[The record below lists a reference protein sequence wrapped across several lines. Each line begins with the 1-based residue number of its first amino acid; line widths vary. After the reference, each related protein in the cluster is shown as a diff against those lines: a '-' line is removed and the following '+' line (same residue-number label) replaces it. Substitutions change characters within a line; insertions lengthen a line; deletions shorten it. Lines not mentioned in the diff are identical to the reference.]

1 MSKDNEYADAYSEK
15 GFWEKLAEFA
25 KKAGYDVVE
34 KALLLFYALQEERTP
49 AWAKATIIGAL
60 GYFIAP
66 LDAVIDLTPGI
77 GYTDDLGVLALAV
90 TVVAAYINDTVRNKT
105 AVKMERW
112 FGKGAVKEVDSN
124 DASASG
130 ITIEHDPAAD
140 NTDTNKRD

>member
-1 MSKDNEYADAYSEK
+1 MRKEPDYTDAYSEK
-15 GFWEKLAEFA
+15 SFWEKLSQYA
-25 KKAGYDVVE
+25 KKAGYEVVE

-49 AWAKATIIGAL
+49 TWAKATIVGAL

-112 FGKGAVKEVDSN
+112 FGNRVVKEDGSGA
-124 DASASG
+124 DKG
-130 ITIEHDPAAD
+130 ITIEHEGSAQ
-140 NTDTNKRD
+140 K

>member
-1 MSKDNEYADAYSEK
+1 MSNHPDNETDNPYAKAYSEQ
-15 GFWEKLAEFA
+15 GLWEKLSQFA

-49 AWAKATIIGAL
+49 TWAKATIMGAL

-90 TVVAAYINDTVRNKT
+90 TVVAAYINDNVRRKTTVR
-105 AVKMERW
+105 MERW
-112 FGKGAVKEVDSN
+112 FGAKVEKDSGSN
-124 DASASG
+124 SG
-130 ITIEHDPAAD
+130 PGIVIEHDVSD
-140 NTDTNKRD
+140 